1 MAAEQMADGPGT
13 ARRRRLRPRARWT
26 PSTATSCDM
35 LQTDGRASIRSVAER
50 VHVSRAN
57 AYARINRLI
66 DDGVIR
72 GFSARV
78 NHERAGQGASAYI
91 TLKIVQNS
99 WRTVREQLQALPG
112 AAHIAL
118 VSGDFDVLLLVHT
131 PDNRT
136 LRELVLTRIQAIPE
150 VLSTRTLLVFEET
163 DLDPGPV
170 RPARPRRARLDA
182 DGAPSGPAVPGAGQ
196 PPVGVLSESVRRPVE
211 GQLTTASATWSPS
224 EPPPG
229 CGRYHST
236 REFTMPKSSRVAS
249 RMSTSARRSPSAA
262 AAFSRSATRWSNS
275 RRRSMAQRSVCVLPR
290 TRSSRVTYGSSAIST
305 STVRRVTYSTRSI
318 ARPRTRARLLED
330 ARRARRA
337 PG

>member
-1 MAAEQMADGPGT
+1 MGAEQMADGRETNATGAVNTAGGANATGGPNTTGSPHPTGSPNTAGGT
-13 ARRRRLRPRARWT
+13 SANGGEPQQPAARPLDSIDRDILRI
-26 PSTATSCDM
+26 
-35 LQTDGRASIRSVAER
+35 LQTDGRASIRSVADR

-99 WRTVREQLQALPG
+99 WRTVREQLRALPG

-136 LRELVLTRIQAIPE
+136 LRELVLTRLQAIPE

-163 DLDPGPV
+163 DL
-170 RPARPRRARLDA
+170 
-182 DGAPSGPAVPGAGQ
+182 
-196 PPVGVLSESVRRPVE
+196 
-211 GQLTTASATWSPS
+211 
-224 EPPPG
+224 
-229 CGRYHST
+229 
-236 REFTMPKSSRVAS
+236 
-249 RMSTSARRSPSAA
+249 
-262 AAFSRSATRWSNS
+262 S
-275 RRRSMAQRSVCVLPR
+275 RR
-290 TRSSRVTYGSSAIST
+290 ISPDE
-305 STVRRVTYSTRSI
+305 
-318 ARPRTRARLLED
+318 A
-330 ARRARRA
+330 
-337 PG
+337 

>member
-1 MAAEQMADGPGT
+1 MADEQMADGRERGLPQGPNAAPGPALNAVQGPGPNGAPGGPGPNAAPGPGPNAAPGVVPGT
-13 ARRRRLRPRARWT
+13 ALTGSAARPLDAIDRDILRI
-26 PSTATSCDM
+26 

-136 LRELVLTRIQAIPE
+136 LRELVLTKLQSIPE

-163 DLDPGPV
+163 DLDPG
-170 RPARPRRARLDA
+170 
-182 DGAPSGPAVPGAGQ
+182 
-196 PPVGVLSESVRRPVE
+196 
-211 GQLTTASATWSPS
+211 
-224 EPPPG
+224 
-229 CGRYHST
+229 H
-236 REFTMPKSSRVAS
+236 
-249 RMSTSARRSPSAA
+249 
-262 AAFSRSATRWSNS
+262 
-275 RRRSMAQRSVCVLPR
+275 
-290 TRSSRVTYGSSAIST
+290 
-305 STVRRVTYSTRSI
+305 
-318 ARPRTRARLLED
+318 
-330 ARRARRA
+330 
-337 PG
+337 